1 MYTRFGLSL
10 NFRVKPCAALL
21 AASAVALSCSFDS
34 DARCGPGQEYSEEF
48 DLCLCA
54 SGYAISEDGCEKCG
68 RNEEPGPVGC
78 QCKEGYELVDDECE
92 AEDDSDD
99 DPTGDD
105 ADDDDSDD
113 DDSLP
118 MDAGGPA
125 TSLEGGLEGGVD
137 EPDSVVD
144 ASMDPDSDDSMEI
157 DGLGMACTMPEDCEG
172 TDAPYC
178 DTLVTQACLVTGC
191 EIGGSDCP
199 PGYGCQDLSMLGA
212 TEPVCA
218 AAVCDEV
225 PCPEGFECCPP
236 LFPGFPSVCL
246 SGGCP

>member
-1 MYTRFGLSL
+1 MYTRFGPSL
-10 NFRVKPCAALL
+10 HSRVKPTTAML
-21 AASAVALSCSFDS
+21 AAAAMVLSCSFDS
-34 DARCGPGQEYSEEF
+34 DERCGPGQEYSEEF

-54 SGYAISEDGCEKCG
+54 SGYATSEDGCEKCG

-78 QCKEGYELVDDECE
+78 QCKAGYELDDDECKKL
-92 AEDDSDD
+92 EDAADPADD
-99 DPTGDD
+99 AADADAA
-105 ADDDDSDD
+105 ADDDA
-113 DDSLP
+113 LP
-118 MDAGGPA
+118 AEAGTTDAGPGP
-125 TSLEGGLEGGVD
+125 
-137 EPDSVVD
+137 D
-144 ASMDPDSDDSMEI
+144 ASAETVPDVPDEI

-172 TDAPYC
+172 TDASYC
-178 DTLVTQACLVTGC
+178 DTLVTQGCLVSGC
-191 EIGGSDCP
+191 ELAGDDCP

-225 PCPEGFECCPP
+225 PCADGFECCPP